1 MKDMLL
7 RSSDTS
13 PFGRKVVI
21 VAMRLGLDA
30 RFERVG
36 ADVADETDPLR
47 TDNPLGKM
55 PCLVLA
61 DGRSVFDSAVIVEY
75 FDYLA
80 DNQLLPPPGEA
91 RIAVLTEQALF
102 DGLTDAAVAIAV
114 ERRFRPEE
122 HVSAWWVAH
131 QLGKI
136 ERALAL
142 AVQRPPSLAPVSIG
156 AIALGCSL
164 GYLDWRKQYDWR
176 SNCPALV
183 DWFEQ
188 FRAAVPEFDA
198 TQHSF

>member
-1 MKDMLL
+1 
-7 RSSDTS
+7 
-13 PFGRKVVI
+13 
-21 VAMRLGLDA
+21 
-30 RFERVG
+30 
-36 ADVADETDPLR
+36 
-47 TDNPLGKM
+47 
-55 PCLVLA
+55 
-61 DGRSVFDSAVIVEY
+61 
-75 FDYLA
+75 
-80 DNQLLPPPGEA
+80 
-91 RIAVLTEQALF
+91 
-102 DGLTDAAVAIAV
+102 
-114 ERRFRPEE
+114 
-122 HVSAWWVAH
+122 VSAWWVAH